1 MRILSFDV
9 GIRNLAYILM
19 DVDDITV
26 NSNVIKSWDILELC
40 EKNVKA
46 SQANIIDIGTAMMTK
61 LDGLLQSYHSIDLP
75 IDVILIENQIGQ
87 NAIKMKT
94 IQNMI
99 NMFFIMRG
107 FGKDHI
113 INYNAVNKLKHFC
126 DKKNTTY
133 AERKKMSKEITCQL
147 CDQTYNDWKMYY
159 DKFKKK
165 DDLADCLL
173 QAIDYLHRNG
183 KINQDYYSACSLK
196 TIVL

>member
-9 GIRNLAYILM
+9 GIRNLAYVVM
-19 DVDDITV
+19 DVDDVTV
-26 NSNVIKSWDILELC
+26 NSHAIKSWDILELC
-40 EKNVKA
+40 DKDVKA
-46 SQANIIDIGTAMMTK
+46 SQASIIDIGTVMMIK
-61 LDGLLQSYHSIDLP
+61 LDNLLQEYHDSDNSINA
-75 IDVILIENQIGQ
+75 ILIENQIGQ

-107 FGKDHI
+107 FGKNHI

-126 DKKNTTY
+126 GKKKTTY
-133 AERKKMSKEITCQL
+133 AERKKMSRQITSQL
-147 CDQTYNDWKMYY
+147 CEQIYNDWKVYY
-159 DKFKKK
+159 EQFKKK

-183 KINQDYYSACSLK
+183 KINQDYYTSCSLN